1 MKDVK
6 AQFER
11 LKRRAADIVPEQDLL
26 EKLKSGKIL
35 RVKLGVDPTSPDLH
49 LGHSLVLRKLSDFQ
63 ELGHQAVLIVG
74 DFTARIGDPSERDSA
89 RPVVTQEAIEKNM
102 KTYTDQAFLI
112 LDRKK
117 TEIRYNSEW
126 LDKLRFQDV
135 LELAA
140 RYTVARMLERDD
152 FEKRFEG
159 GQPITIKEFL
169 YPLAQAYD
177 SVAIKADVEL
187 GGTDQRFNL
196 LVGREIQERFGL
208 SPQVTLTSPL
218 LVGIDGTKKMS
229 KSLGN
234 YIGIAEAPNTMFGK
248 VMSIPDS
255 LLEQYIT
262 LLTDLDWSE
271 IQKLH
276 PMEQKK
282 KLAREIVQIYH
293 SSDAADAALE
303 EFERVFSRK
312 ERPQDVAQVVISKS
326 ELTAYNKIG
335 VIQLL
340 TMTKLVS
347 SKSDARRLIDQG
359 AVELDGQRIGSVDE
373 EAELQSGM
381 LLRVGKK
388 RFAEIKI
395 E

>member
-35 RVKLGVDPTSPDLH
+35 RAKLGVDPTSPDLH
-49 LGHSLVLRKLSDFQ
+49 LGHSLVLRKLRDFQ

-74 DFTARIGDPSERDSA
+74 DFTARIGDPSDRDST

-112 LDRKK
+112 LDPIK

-218 LVGIDGTKKMS
+218 LIGTDGTKKMS

-234 YIGIAEAPNTMFGK
+234 SIGIAEAPNTMFGK

-255 LLEQYIT
+255 LLEQYVI
-262 LLTDLDWSE
+262 LLTDLSWPE
-271 IQKLH
+271 VQKLH

-282 KLAREIVQIYH
+282 RLAREIVQIYH
-293 SSDAADAALE
+293 DADAADAALE
-303 EFERVFSRK
+303 EFARVFSRK
-312 ERPQDVAQVVISKS
+312 ERPNDVTQVVISKS
-326 ELTAYNKIG
+326 ELNAHNKIG
-335 VIQLL
+335 IVQLL
-340 TMTKLVS
+340 TVTKLVS
-347 SKSDARRLIDQG
+347 SKSDARRLVEQG
-359 AVELDGQRIGSVDE
+359 AVELDGQRIGSVDD
-373 EAELQSGM
+373 EAELRSGM